1 MEKIRIGNDITLRVS
16 VTRQGVDESLD
27 DKELRLLVRSALCT
41 KSLAFTRDGSLLTAL
56 WKGTEQEKTGTYTV
70 TLIADY
76 GEGSRNTVDQCGAF
90 ALVPRSC
97 DDGDALTGAQTIDLD
112 LDVAVPAN
120 GLSAYEIARLGG
132 YEGTQ
137 EEWLAS
143 LSQDSKDAAAD
154 CRALAEEFTT
164 HPTKMGDN
172 GNWWAWDMEKDEYYD
187 TGVLA
192 KGSVLY
198 PTFYV
203 DYSDMNLY
211 MAYQDTTNEG
221 LISVDG
227 EGYLCLNT
235 TASAGTGV

>member
-1 MEKIRIGNDITLRVS
+1 MRKIRIGNDITLRVS

-76 GEGSRNTVDQCGAF
+76 GEGNRNTVDQCGAF

-97 DDGDALTGAQTIDLD
+97 DDAAALTGAQTIDLD

-120 GLSAYEIARLGG
+120 GLSAYELARLNG

-143 LSQDSKDAAAD
+143 LSQDSKDAAAE

-164 HPTKMGDN
+164 HPTKQGDN
-172 GNWWAWDMEKDEYYD
+172 GNWWAWDMDNDEYYD

-198 PTFYV
+198 PTFFV
-203 DYSDMNLY
+203 DYSDMSLY
-211 MAYQDTTNEG
+211 MAYQDATNEG

-235 TASAGTGV
+235 TANVAMGV

>member
-1 MEKIRIGNDITLRVS
+1 MKKIRIGNDITLRVT
-16 VTRQGVDESLD
+16 VTRQGADESLD
-27 DKELRLLVRSALCT
+27 NKELRLLVRSAFCT
-41 KSLAFTRDGSLLTAL
+41 RQLAFTRDGATLTAQ
-56 WKGTEQEKTGTYTV
+56 WKGAEQEKTGTYTV

-76 GEGSRNTVDQCGAF
+76 GEGNRNTVDQCGAF

-132 YEGTQ
+132 YGGTQ

-143 LSQDSKDAAAD
+143 LSKDSREAAAD

-164 HPTKMGDN
+164 HPTKQGEN
-172 GNWWAWDMEKDEYYD
+172 GNWWAWDMDNDKYYD
-187 TGVLA
+187 TGILA

-198 PTFYV
+198 PTFFV
-203 DYSDMNLY
+203 DCSDMSLY
-211 MAYQDTTNEG
+211 MAYADKTNEG
-221 LISVDG
+221 LVSVDA
-227 EGYLCLNT
+227 EGYLCLCPT
-235 TASAGTGV
+235 QVSMGI